1 MKKCFRCDR
10 TLPNFMYRK
19 TDVAHLQKMG
29 YKHGF
34 SCYICMFKKAWGYG
48 MAELDRS
55 LRLEKAIKKHKKS
68 VVALGEPA
76 HHDYDIELW
85 ENIDD

>member
-1 MKKCFRCDR
+1 MKKCFRCER

-19 TDVAHLQKMG
+19 TDVAHLNRMG
-29 YKHGF
+29 HTHGF
-34 SCYICMFKKAWGYG
+34 SCVICLFKKAWGYG
-48 MAELDRS
+48 MEELDRS

-76 HHDYDIELW
+76 DYDTELW
-85 ENIDD
+85 EEIK

>member
-1 MKKCFRCDR
+1 M
-10 TLPNFMYRK
+10 FMFDK
-19 TDVAHLQKMG
+19 TEVAHLNKMG
-29 YKHGF
+29 HTHGI
-34 SCYICMFKKAWGYG
+34 SCKICLFKKAWGYG

-76 HHDYDIELW
+76 DYDSELW
-85 ENIDD
+85 EEIK